1 MDLAY
6 LWYFSSHIISYP
18 FYFNVVITV
27 RFSQSTYRVNE
38 DVSNVTIMLELS
50 SSPAIDVTVQVF
62 SSDGTATGE
71 CTTLHKYIM

>member
-6 LWYFSSHIISYP
+6 LCYFSSHTISYP
-18 FYFNVVITV
+18 FYFNAVITV
-27 RFSQSTYRVNE
+27 RFSQSTYSVNE

-71 CTTLHKYIM
+71 CTTLH

>member
-1 MDLAY
+1 M
-6 LWYFSSHIISYP
+6 
-18 FYFNVVITV
+18 

-38 DVSNVTIMLELS
+38 DVSNVTILLELS

-71 CTTLHKYIM
+71 CNITLLHNVMLSNKLLTVTL

>member
-1 MDLAY
+1 MTVLSCR
-6 LWYFSSHIISYP
+6 FSPHTIIHI
-18 FYFNVVITV
+18 FNLVITV
-27 RFSQSTYRVNE
+27 IFSQSTYSANE

-71 CTTLHKYIM
+71 CTTLH

>member
-1 MDLAY
+1 MDLTY
-6 LWYFSSHIISYP
+6 LYNFASHTILCP
-18 FYFNVVITV
+18 FYFNAVISV
-27 RFSQSTYRVNE
+27 RFSQSTYSANE

-71 CTTLHKYIM
+71 CTTLH